1 MIVPYFKSLCLEIA
15 VGGERAASRS
25 QFYHCRP
32 GKPGSFGLMS
42 FRVCYLSWKLN
53 LSPSPGNVKSVTTLR
68 DERFPIGFNRDDL
81 LILCGRRRGRK
92 YLPIRS
98 ILRYNN
104 DDKIGIRRYRILK
117 NFEEF
122 RRGSGTYAIK
132 PDRGDRRHDFS
143 VKREV

>member
-1 MIVPYFKSLCLEIA
+1 
-15 VGGERAASRS
+15 
-25 QFYHCRP
+25 
-32 GKPGSFGLMS
+32 MS

-68 DERFPIGFNRDDL
+68 DERFPIGLNRDDL
-81 LILCGRRRGRK
+81 LTLYGKGRKGRK

-104 DDKIGIRRYRILK
+104 DDKIGITRYQIFA